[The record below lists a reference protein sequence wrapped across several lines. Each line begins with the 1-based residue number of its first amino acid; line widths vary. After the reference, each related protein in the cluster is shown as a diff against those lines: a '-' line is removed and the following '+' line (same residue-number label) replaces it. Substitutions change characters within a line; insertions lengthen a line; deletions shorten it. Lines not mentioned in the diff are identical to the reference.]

1 MSTVR
6 TSRSQLRDEAS
17 SYIRSLILS
26 GQLAPGQYV
35 RLEPLTRALD
45 MSATPIREALL
56 SLRDQGFLEL
66 HPNRGFAVVAISP
79 RDIADLFLVQAFA
92 AGELAA
98 RAAER
103 VTDELVRQLDEL
115 NDDLDRHAEDGD
127 ERALEVTNDA
137 FHTIINRGAESPR
150 LAWFYAEAIP
160 IVPRRFLTLV
170 PGWIDGT
177 RREHRIV
184 VDRLRERDADGARAA
199 MAAHIR
205 HVGELVADHLDA
217 GGAWPPADT
226 VGSGSTGRRTGND
239 NEPVRVESV
248 RSVGAGGGADP
259 TTKERADD
267 RN

>member
-1 MSTVR
+1 MR

-35 RLEPLTRALD
+35 RLGPLTRALD

-56 SLRDQGFLEL
+56 SLRDQGFLQL
-66 HPNRGFAVVAISP
+66 HPNRGFAVVKISP

-103 VTDELVRQLDEL
+103 LSDAAVRQLDEL
-115 NDDLDRHAEDGD
+115 SDELDRHAERKDDG
-127 ERALEVTNDA
+127 ALEAANDA
-137 FHTIINRGAESPR
+137 FHELVNRSAESPR

-170 PGWIDGT
+170 PGWIDAT
-177 RREHRIV
+177 REEHRIV
-184 VDRLRERDADGARAA
+184 VDRLRERDPDGARAA
-199 MAAHIR
+199 MSAHIR

-226 VGSGSTGRRTGND
+226 VGSGSTGPRAEDD
-239 NEPVRVESV
+239 NHRVRVESV
-248 RSVGAGGGADP
+248 RSDGAGGGADP
-259 TTKERADD
+259 TTKE
-267 RN
+267 